1 MSLAVSLNRR
11 KDSEAGW
18 LFRPSDFQRSS
29 RSILR
34 TRGIDHS
41 LVGAGGVVFP
51 PPTATWN
58 DLNEPKNSYP
68 RSNPHHLHDGGF
80 NVRHDVAIDHGAY
93 AGMAF
98 GLALASTHR
107 LAYCICL
114 HPIHDAIGIRSRQ
127 SDHRK
132 IIRIWREPIYAV
144 GITRCMTAP
153 CKPYPR
159 MREIPACTFSSAG
172 R

>member
-34 TRGIDHS
+34 TLGIDHS

-80 NVRHDVAIDHGAY
+80 NVGHDVAIDHGFTMEWLLAWPWQ
-93 AGMAF
+93 ALTAWPIAF
-98 GLALASTHR
+98 VFTQFTTPLAF
-107 LAYCICL
+107 
-114 HPIHDAIGIRSRQ
+114 AIANRTIA
-127 SDHRK
+127 K
-132 IIRIWREPIYAV
+132 
-144 GITRCMTAP
+144 
-153 CKPYPR
+153 
-159 MREIPACTFSSAG
+159 
-172 R
+172 

>member
-34 TRGIDHS
+34 TLGIDHS

-80 NVRHDVAIDHGAY
+80 NVGHDVAIDHGVY
-93 AGMAF
+93 YGMAF
-98 GLALASTHR
+98 GLALASAHR
-107 LAYCICL
+107 LAYCVCL
-114 HPIHDAIGIRSRQ
+114 HPVHDAIGVRDRKSN
-127 SDHRK
+127 HRK
-132 IIRIWREPIYAV
+132 IALIWREHIYAV
-144 GITRCMTAP
+144 GMTRCITVPLRALSKNARNP
-153 CKPYPR
+153 
-159 MREIPACTFSSAG
+159 G
-172 R
+172 LHLQ